1 MKSRTAHIAG
11 PLATRQ
17 KKTLNIKLK
26 NMYKELKIKEI
37 KYEIPPK
44 GVTLIVTNQCTA
56 ACSSCCFQ
64 CSPKKDEKMDIET
77 AKEYIVNTVESFESI
92 SLLVISGG
100 EPFLLGIEFL
110 SSLIEFAKKQN
121 LHTRIVTNGF
131 WAKSLDES
139 KKVLSVLKNSGLN
152 ELNLSTGDEHQEFV
166 SIDKVVNAS
175 IESVKLGITTVINV
189 ESHTNSQ
196 FEPQSLYNNKQFY
209 DFFIQ
214 NKNMDKLKIICGLW
228 SSLDFAHEKYDYDEN
243 KLKILQES
251 KMGCDSIYN
260 TFSIFPDGKMT
271 SCCGLT
277 VNNINELNLGNV
289 HAENIKT
296 LYENQYKNFI
306 NLWLRVEGAYKIFDF
321 LISKEPKLK
330 TMELNHAC
338 QACSLLFNN
347 ELARNTLLE
356 NYKEKIPEILF
367 KYNIN
372 KKLKI
377 I

>member
-1 MKSRTAHIAG
+1 
-11 PLATRQ
+11 
-17 KKTLNIKLK
+17 
-26 NMYKELKIKEI
+26 
-37 KYEIPPK
+37 
-44 GVTLIVTNQCTA
+44 
-56 ACSSCCFQ
+56 
-64 CSPKKDEKMDIET
+64 
-77 AKEYIVNTVESFESI
+77 
-92 SLLVISGG
+92 
-100 EPFLLGIEFL
+100 
-110 SSLIEFAKKQN
+110 
-121 LHTRIVTNGF
+121 
-131 WAKSLDES
+131 
-139 KKVLSVLKNSGLN
+139 
-152 ELNLSTGDEHQEFV
+152 
-166 SIDKVVNAS
+166 
-175 IESVKLGITTVINV
+175 
-189 ESHTNSQ
+189 
-196 FEPQSLYNNKQFY
+196 
-209 DFFIQ
+209 
-214 NKNMDKLKIICGLW
+214 
-228 SSLDFAHEKYDYDEN
+228 
-243 KLKILQES
+243 
-251 KMGCDSIYN
+251 
-260 TFSIFPDGKMT
+260 
-271 SCCGLT
+271 